1 MACLKCC
8 NIAIVFVISMLYM
21 CVLSPL
27 VVEESK
33 SSLIKQL
40 KNTLTLEQ
48 QNTYDRI
55 KRERMGIHMRGYGI
69 GLLISA
75 LVLMY
80 KFQFYNKSLTPTA
93 MACITAS
100 ITFTVNYYYYIL
112 SPKSEWMVQSLE
124 GADQKEAWIKMYR
137 HMQFNYHVGFLL
149 GIVAVFFMT
158 KGIC

>member
-1 MACLKCC
+1 MVCLKCC

-27 VVEESK
+27 VVEESE
-33 SSLIKQL
+33 SSLIKKL

-48 QNTYDRI
+48 QNTYERI
-55 KRERMGIHMRGYGI
+55 KRERMGIHMREYGI

-80 KFQFYNKSLTPTA
+80 KFQFYSKSLTPTA

-112 SPKSEWMVQSLE
+112 SPKSEWMIQSLE

>member
-1 MACLKCC
+1 MVCVTCC
-8 NIAIVFVISMLYM
+8 NIAIVFAISMLYM

-27 VVEESK
+27 VVEENK
-33 SSLIKQL
+33 HSLMKKL

-55 KRERMGIHMRGYGI
+55 KRERLGIHLRGYGI
-69 GLLISA
+69 GLLLSA

-80 KFQFYNKSLTPTA
+80 KFQLNSKILTPTV
-93 MACITAS
+93 MACITGS
-100 ITFTVNYYYYIL
+100 ITFTVNYFYYIL
-112 SPKSEWMVQSLE
+112 TPKSEWMILSLE
-124 GADQKEAWIKMYR
+124 GQDQKEAWLKMYR

-149 GIVAVFFMT
+149 GIAAVLFLT

>member
-1 MACLKCC
+1 MVCLKCC

-27 VVEESK
+27 VVEESE
-33 SSLIKQL
+33 SSLIKKL

-48 QNTYDRI
+48 QNTYERI

-80 KFQFYNKSLTPTA
+80 KFQFYSKSLTPTA

-112 SPKSEWMVQSLE
+112 SPKSEWMIQSLE

>member
-1 MACLKCC
+1 
-8 NIAIVFVISMLYM
+8 M

-27 VVEESK
+27 VVEESE
-33 SSLIKQL
+33 SSLIKKL

-48 QNTYDRI
+48 QNTYERI

-80 KFQFYNKSLTPTA
+80 KFQFYSKSLTPTA

-112 SPKSEWMVQSLE
+112 SPKSEWMIQSLE